1 MNDQITSQ
9 ECFVMINNEVI
20 KYFWKL
26 NPYQKKLI
34 LKIRKAEIYVSSPP
48 WVDVQSVEN
57 LIKANYQKIN
67 QLKTKFAINNKYD
80 LFTTNP
86 WILVFDQR
94 VNLVLV
100 EGDIRPKMVENQ
112 IYIKNYHD
120 QDEQLKKLYN
130 FLARYYYNWFLK
142 QTKNQAVLMDLTFK
156 NLTVKNLVGKWG
168 ACYPDQAKLIFNAK
182 LLHFPI
188 EVINCVVIHELAHL
202 VHPNHSRSFWNLVYQ
217 YQPDYLLITKNLN
230 DWGI

>member
-1 MNDQITSQ
+1 MNDQIISQ